1 MKKHLTIMLVISFI
15 TSNTYAFMTCVEPEK
30 DGGVAIEFISG
41 VIHMAPPGSNVNAGY
56 GILRNNTDKNIIL
69 KSFRSPV
76 FDSTEA
82 HTMEYSDNGT
92 AKMRH
97 LNELIIPAKD
107 QLVLESGGLHIMFIG
122 KRRDINL
129 GEDILIISR
138 DNHEVR
144 YMLKMKVIDPRS
156 GSHGHDDHH
165 MH

>member
-1 MKKHLTIMLVISFI
+1 MKKYIILTLAISLI
-15 TSNTYAFMTCVEPEK
+15 TSNSHAFMTGVEPEK

-56 GILRNNTDKNIIL
+56 GVLRNNTDKDIIL

-82 HTMEYSDNGT
+82 HTMEYSNNGT

-97 LNELIIPAKD
+97 LNELIIPANN
-107 QLVLESGGLHIMFIG
+107 QLVLKSGGLHIMFIG
-122 KRRDINL
+122 KRRDIKL